1 MTPLA
6 PSRSRTPF
14 CTLMD
19 CHLGPLRRRRCRRLT
34 TCTGPPLQRGL
45 SSLWRKSYIL
55 VDGFHLCQ
63 ELSKMDGTR
72 NLRCLIL
79 FQNMELSLHYSNAMH
94 SNMLGKMA
102 ASPICTMDQGPHG
115 PTRATHWNDRWFWGS
130 VLCCTGTGPWNPHKV
145 NGQQSILLT
154 VSLKMFHC
162 HKTISLFL
170 SHEGWQDDNWW

>member
-45 SSLWRKSYIL
+45 SSLWRKSYWL
-55 VDGFHLCQ
+55 MVSTCAKNCQ
-63 ELSKMDGTR
+63 TW
-72 NLRCLIL
+72 
-79 FQNMELSLHYSNAMH
+79 MEHTICDVCFCFNIWNCHYSNAMH

-162 HKTISLFL
+162 HKTIRLFL

>member
-19 CHLGPLRRRRCRRLT
+19 CHLGPLRRRRRRRLT

-45 SSLWRKSYIL
+45 SSLWRKSYRL
-55 VDGFHLCQ
+55 MVSTCAKNCQ
-63 ELSKMDGTR
+63 DGTH

-79 FQNMELSLHYSNAMH
+79 FQNMELSLQQCNALQHVGKNGCIPNMHHGPGSTRSDKSNA
-94 SNMLGKMA
+94 LERPLILRVGLVLYRDRPLK
-102 ASPICTMDQGPHG
+102 SPQM
-115 PTRATHWNDRWFWGS
+115 
-130 VLCCTGTGPWNPHKV
+130 

-162 HKTISLFL
+162 HKTIRLFL